1 MNATPDYGAM
11 LRSRRVETLWK
22 ICLKPSLLWDR
33 SIILLSKSPDAESL
47 AALDEQIRESTVVVV
62 LRALTQDETDILD
75 TKYGAVEPGTKAAQ
89 ALDRVTLV
97 DSCVRWETLDGD
109 LIEGMGADDMGV
121 YWDAAGPGE
130 RVPLMALSLQLR
142 TFSPTVPF

>member
-11 LRSRRVETLWK
+11 LRSRRVETRWK
-22 ICLKPSLLWDR
+22 VCLKPSLLWDR
-33 SIILLSKSPDAESL
+33 DIILRAKSPDVESL
-47 AALDEQIRESTVVVV
+47 AILDEQIRESTVVVV

-75 TKYGAVEPGTKAAQ
+75 TKYGAVESGTKAAQ
-89 ALDRVTLV
+89 ALDRETLV
-97 DSCVRWETLDGD
+97 DSCVQWETLDGD
-109 LIEGMGADDMGV
+109 LIGSMGSDDMAV
-121 YWDAAGPGE
+121 YWDKAGPGE